1 MTLGRLVAF
10 DVGAA
15 RIGVAI
21 SDPEGI
27 LATPV
32 ETLKRN
38 GSEVR
43 KAASLISS
51 ENAAG
56 IIVGLPLLLDGSEGK
71 SARLAR
77 RWAATMA
84 KVCAPL
90 PVYLVD
96 ERMSSVAAHAQL
108 HEAGRSMREHKAVV
122 DQVAAS
128 IILETVLE
136 HWRTTG
142 SLLGERVE
150 LSEGQPDAAPSVGG
164 ENE

>member
-1 MTLGRLVAF
+1 MRLGKLVAF

-15 RIGVAI
+15 RIGVAM

-27 LATPV
+27 LASPV

-43 KAASLISS
+43 KAAALIAR
-51 ENAAG
+51 EGVTG

-77 RWAATMA
+77 RWAGTMA

-96 ERMSSVAAHAQL
+96 ERMSSVTAHAQL
-108 HEAGRSMREHKAVV
+108 HDAGRSMREHKAVV

-128 IILETVLE
+128 IILETVLA
-136 HWRTTG
+136 HWRTVG
-142 SLLGERVE
+142 SILGERVK
-150 LSEGQPDAAPSVGG
+150 LPADSSSATPSVGG